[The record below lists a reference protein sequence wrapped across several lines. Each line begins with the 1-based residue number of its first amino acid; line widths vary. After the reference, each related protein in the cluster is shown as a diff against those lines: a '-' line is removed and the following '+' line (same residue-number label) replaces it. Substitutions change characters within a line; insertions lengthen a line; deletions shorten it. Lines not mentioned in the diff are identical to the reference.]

1 MQLSPSGLR
10 RAGCHTTKPFLLQ
23 TREYTVNDS
32 GKITGLRDE
41 IGVSVVNS
49 SSGGVQRRKLIQA
62 MKKRTVLGFAA

>member
-23 TREYTVNDS
+23 TQEYTVNEWRDHRF
-32 GKITGLRDE
+32 LRDE

-49 SSGGVQRRKLIQA
+49 SSGGVQRREFIYKS
-62 MKKRTVLGFAA
+62 